1 MEQDLEKKLKERIKE
16 LTCLHEVSLMISN
29 PKPIKQTLTEIS
41 NILKKAWTFSEA
53 SVVDL
58 KIGAHEISTSPIPS
72 ASVFQEANLKYSSGL
87 SGFLRIHYPSPPYK
101 QEDFLEEEQKLLE
114 HVANVINNYL
124 EKERLKRSTERNDR
138 MAILGEITAGVAHE
152 LNTPLGNIL
161 GFAELIS
168 SRTEES
174 QTKKDVEKI
183 VKAAIFSREV
193 VKKMMFF
200 SCEMPQNQEIIRVK
214 PIISQALALL
224 GPNFKKASL
233 DYKFYCED
241 PKLKAQCDSIQLTQ
255 VLFNI
260 LINAI
265 YVSPENS
272 VIEVKLF
279 QRNND
284 FYIEIADQGPGIPED
299 IKPKIFEPF
308 FTTKPIGEGS
318 GLGLSA
324 VLGIVKSHKG
334 EILCMDNKPRGTVF
348 QISMPLRI

>member
-1 MEQDLEKKLKERIKE
+1 MEQNLETKLKERVKE
-16 LTCLHEVSLMISN
+16 LKCLYEVSIAISN
-29 PKPIKQTLTEIS
+29 PKPVKQTLTEICG
-41 NILKKAWTFSEA
+41 ILKEAWSFSGEA
-53 SVVDL
+53 VVEL
-58 KIGAHEISTSPIPS
+58 KIGQHEISTSPIPQE
-72 ASVFQEANLKYSSGL
+72 SVFQEAKLKNTAGHP
-87 SGFLRIHYPSPPYK
+87 GFVKIHYPPPYK
-101 QEDFLEEEQKLLE
+101 EEDFLEEEQKLLNN
-114 HVANVINNYL
+114 VANEINNYL

-138 MAILGEITAGVAHE
+138 MSILGEITAGVAHE

-168 SRTEES
+168 SRTEEP
-174 QTKKDVEKI
+174 QTKKDVGKI

-200 SCEMPQNQEIIRVK
+200 SCEMPQNQEIIRIK

-224 GPNFKKASL
+224 GPNFKKAGV
-233 DYKFYCED
+233 DYEFHCED

-265 YVSPENS
+265 YASPENT
-272 VIEVKLF
+272 VITVKLF
-279 QRNND
+279 RKGPD
-284 FYIEIADQGPGIPED
+284 FYIEIADQGPGIPEEV
-299 IKPKIFEPF
+299 KPKIFDPF

-334 EILCMDNKPRGTVF
+334 EIRCFDNPPTGTVF
-348 QISMPLRI
+348 QIRMPLEM